1 MKKPLNRKTRKKR
14 VWTRDSII
22 YLVICVLVFG
32 GFLYTFI
39 VQEKTLSDIR
49 KQQAFYNEEIVIKE
63 GELAEAE
70 ERAAHSS
77 PDKFYEDKAR
87 DEGYIRDDE
96 TQFVVGN

>member
-22 YLVICVLVFG
+22 YLVICILVFG

-39 VQEKTLSDIR
+39 VQEKTLLDIR
-49 KQQAFYNEEIVIKE
+49 KQQAYYNEEIVIKE
-63 GELAEAE
+63 SELAEAE

-77 PDKFYEDKAR
+77 SDRFYEDKAR

>member
-70 ERAAHSS
+70 ERGAHSS
-77 PDKFYEDKAR
+77 SDKFDEDTAR

>member
-14 VWTRDSII
+14 VWTRESII
-22 YLVICVLVFG
+22 YLVICILVFG

-49 KQQAFYNEEIVIKE
+49 KQQAYYDEEIVIKE
-63 GELAEAE
+63 GELVEAE
-70 ERAAHSS
+70 EKAAHSS
-77 PDKFYEDKAR
+77 SDRFYEDKAR
-87 DEGYIRDDE
+87 DEGYIREDE

>member
-1 MKKPLNRKTRKKR
+1 
-14 VWTRDSII
+14 
-22 YLVICVLVFG
+22 VFG

-49 KQQAFYNEEIVIKE
+49 KQQAYYDEEIVIKE
-63 GELAEAE
+63 GELVEAE
-70 ERAAHSS
+70 EKAAHSS
-77 PDKFYEDKAR
+77 SDRFYEDKVR